1 VGNPVRFN
9 DPDDGGGR
17 GAVCYR
23 QDIYLRGILQITL
36 WPNSSVSKSPTRGA
50 GWGDGREPFHL
61 FRYLDEQAFRFNE
74 RKDTDAGRFV
84 KAKASVT
91 NDLYRDKV
99 FSWTP
104 NLPSQPHSSG
114 SMRSPVK

>member
-1 VGNPVRFN
+1 VEW
-9 DPDDGGGR
+9 
-17 GAVCYR
+17 
-23 QDIYLRGILQITL
+23 GIRSGLMTLMTEEEEEQFVTARQITL